1 MNQAP
6 NKPGQVSYLAPCLLT
21 LPFRLLAYLEPLQ
34 VFWPKV
40 VLKKWLNIR
49 GDNSEFSADE
59 GEDDE
64 EENSGCEGD
73 SERKVRGLEKTND
86 DELESLPYKL
96 RRRNSETLRAQY
108 IDTKELRHK
117 LFMFWI
123 LRICTGTWNVGG
135 RAPPD
140 DLDVAKWIDMEEPA
154 DIYVFGVQEIVP
166 LNAGNIFG
174 AEDNTPVAKWEHLI
188 RTTLNT
194 IPTAKPKYKCHS
206 DPPSPSRF
214 RPSEDATTII
224 VDGLLSDETISDID
238 EEDDYHDNEE
248 NATNFSDSTNTL
260 DSNFDHDES
269 IRPSGIKKF
278 QRLNHFTLVNF
289 DADSVMPLIQ
299 EKKLLRTL
307 STAERIGLA
316 WPEQPLDL
324 LPKHTLTNSSSFK
337 ASKSFRKYNSF
348 RRSVVKDSSGRDLA
362 TELDLNMVSCRR
374 KRLAFVRIISKQMV
388 GIYLS
393 IWVRRDLKKYIQNLK
408 VSPVGV
414 GVMGYIGNKGSVS
427 ISMSIYQ
434 TLFCFTC
441 CHLSS
446 GEKSGDELHRNA
458 DVQEI
463 HRKTQFSTIAQAGA
477 PKRIH
482 DHERI
487 FWLGDL
493 NYRIDLSFEK
503 THELISSKNWS
514 MLLERDQLI
523 RELKKGGAFDG
534 WSEGVMNFP
543 PTYKYEFDST
553 SYVRDDHKGGRR
565 NPAWCDRILWFGKGV
580 KLLNYRR
587 AELKLSDHRPVTAI
601 FTVEVEIFCHR
612 KLQKALTLTDAE
624 IEIGFDIEMGH
635 PGIEVLGD
643 FLYDVVPSSTSYI
656 VKLGRTHDLPPKYTP
671 ERALDGWG
679 DERSTESSSFVI
691 RRALRCPQMIVDARV
706 FSR

>member
-1 MNQAP
+1 MWQAQK
-6 NKPGQVSYLAPCLLT
+6 KPGQA
-21 LPFRLLAYLEPLQ
+21 
-34 VFWPKV
+34 FWPKV
-40 VLKKWLNIR
+40 VLRKWLNIR

-59 GEDDE
+59 GEDDG

-73 SERKVRGLEKTND
+73 GERKVRGLEKTND
-86 DELESLPYKL
+86 DGLESLPYKL

-108 IDTKELRHK
+108 IDTKELR
-117 LFMFWI
+117 
-123 LRICTGTWNVGG
+123 ICTGTWNAGG
-135 RAPPD
+135 RVPPD

-154 DIYVFGVQEIVP
+154 DIYAFGVQEIVP

-174 AEDNTPVAKWEHLI
+174 AEDSTPVAKWEHLI
-188 RTTLNT
+188 RTTLNN
-194 IPTAKPKYKCHS
+194 IQTAKPKYKCHS
-206 DPPSPSRF
+206 DPPSPSRY
-214 RPSEDATTII
+214 RPSEDATII
-224 VDGLLSDETISDID
+224 MDGLLSDETNSDTD
-238 EEDDYHDNEE
+238 EEDDYPDNEE
-248 NATNFSDSTNTL
+248 NATS
-260 DSNFDHDES
+260 FDHDES
-269 IRPSGIKKF
+269 IRPYGIKKF
-278 QRLNHFTLVNF
+278 QRLNHFTLVDF
-289 DADSVMPLIQ
+289 DVDPVMPSIQ

-307 STAERIGLA
+307 TTAERIGLA

-324 LPKHTLTNSSSFK
+324 LPKHTLTNSTSFK
-337 ASKSFRKYNSF
+337 ASKSFRKYSSF
-348 RRSVVKDSSGRDLA
+348 RPIGSVVKDPSGRALDP
-362 TELDLNMVSCRR
+362 ELDLNMVPCRK

-446 GEKSGDELHRNA
+446 GEKSGDELRRNA

-463 HRKTQFSTIAQAGA
+463 HRKTQFSTIAQAGV
-477 PKRIH
+477 PKTIH

-503 THELISSKNWS
+503 THELISTTNWS

-534 WSEGVMNFP
+534 WSEGVINFP
-543 PTYKYEFDST
+543 PTYKYEFDSS

-565 NPAWCDRILWFGKGV
+565 NPAWCDRILWFGKGA

-601 FTVEVEIFCHR
+601 FAVEVEIFCHR

-624 IEIGFDIEMGH
+624 IENGQTIPDFGFDIDMDRL
-635 PGIEVLGD
+635 GIEESFGW
-643 FLYDVVPSSTSYI
+643 
-656 VKLGRTHDLPPKYTP
+656 LGR
-671 ERALDGWG
+671 
-679 DERSTESSSFVI
+679 
-691 RRALRCPQMIVDARV
+691 
-706 FSR
+706 